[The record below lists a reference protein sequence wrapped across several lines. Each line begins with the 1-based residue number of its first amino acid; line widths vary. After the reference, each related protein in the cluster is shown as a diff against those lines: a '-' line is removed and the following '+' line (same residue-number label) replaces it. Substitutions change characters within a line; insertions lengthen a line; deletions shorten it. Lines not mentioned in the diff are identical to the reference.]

1 MKINIKNIIRLII
14 LLPLSIYLL
23 YSVYYFITNDIKP
36 TYIDCGIVKS
46 KSYDDVVIKYGTKTE
61 LYLNVQFEKTG
72 FKSIKCSPTVY
83 FSKNIGDNIC
93 LELNKDTTFQHKI
106 ISISGLLVLFILGNI
121 LIGIII
127 RYIIPDHCRI

>member
-1 MKINIKNIIRLII
+1 MKINIKNRIRLII
-14 LLPLSIYLL
+14 LLLLSIYLL
-23 YSVYYFITNDIKP
+23 YSIYYSITNDIKP

-46 KSYDDVVIKYGTKTE
+46 KSYDDIIIKYGTETE
-61 LYLNVQFEKTG
+61 LYLNIQFKKTG
-72 FKSIKCSPTVY
+72 FKSIKCSPTIY

-106 ISISGLLVLFILGNI
+106 IFISDLLILSILGSI

-127 RYIIPDHCRI
+127 RYIIPDHWRI

>member
-14 LLPLSIYLL
+14 LLPLSIYSL
-23 YSVYYFITNDIKP
+23 YSIYYFITNDIKP

-46 KSYDDVVIKYGTKTE
+46 KSHDDIIIKYGTETE
-61 LYLNVQFEKTG
+61 LYLNIQFKKTG

-93 LELNKDTTFQHKI
+93 FELNKDTTFQHKI
-106 ISISGLLVLFILGNI
+106 ISVTGLLILCILGSI
-121 LIGIII
+121 FIGIII
-127 RYIIPDHCRI
+127 WYIIPDHWRI

>member
-14 LLPLSIYLL
+14 LLPLSIYSL
-23 YSVYYFITNDIKP
+23 YSIYYFITNDIKP

-46 KSYDDVVIKYGTKTE
+46 KSHDDIIIKYGTETE
-61 LYLNVQFEKTG
+61 LYLNIQFKKTG

-93 LELNKDTTFQHKI
+93 FELNKDTTFQHKI
-106 ISISGLLVLFILGNI
+106 ISISGLLILSILGSI

-127 RYIIPDHCRI
+127 WYIIPDHWRI

>member
-14 LLPLSIYLL
+14 CIYSL
-23 YSVYYFITNDIKP
+23 YSIYYFITNDIKP

-46 KSYDDVVIKYGTKTE
+46 KSHDDIIIKYGTETE
-61 LYLNVQFEKTG
+61 LYLNIQFKKTG

-93 LELNKDTTFQHKI
+93 FELNKDTTFQHKI
-106 ISISGLLVLFILGNI
+106 ISISGLLILSILGSI
-121 LIGIII
+121 LIEIII
-127 RYIIPDHCRI
+127 WYIIPDHWRI

>member
-14 LLPLSIYLL
+14 LLLLSIYSL
-23 YSVYYFITNDIKP
+23 YSVYYFISNDIKP

-46 KSYDDVVIKYGTKTE
+46 KSYDDIIIKYGTKTE
-61 LYLNVQFEKTG
+61 LYLNIQFKKTG

-106 ISISGLLVLFILGNI
+106 ISISGLLILSILGSI

-127 RYIIPDHCRI
+127 WYIIPDHCRI

>member
-72 FKSIKCSPTVY
+72 FKSIECSPTTY

-93 LELNKDTTFQHKI
+93 FELNKDTTFQHKI
-106 ISISGLLVLFILGNI
+106 ISISGLLILSILGSI

-127 RYIIPDHCRI
+127 WYIIPDHCRI

>member
-1 MKINIKNIIRLII
+1 MLII
-14 LLPLSIYLL
+14 LLLLSIYAL
-23 YSVYYFITNDIKP
+23 YSIYYFITNDMKP

-46 KSYDDVVIKYGTKTE
+46 KSYDDIIIKYGTKTE
-61 LYLNVQFEKTG
+61 LYLNIQFKKTG

-106 ISISGLLVLFILGNI
+106 ISISGLLIISILSSI

>member
-46 KSYDDVVIKYGTKTE
+46 KSYDDVVIKYGT
-61 LYLNVQFEKTG
+61 
-72 FKSIKCSPTVY
+72 
-83 FSKNIGDNIC
+83 
-93 LELNKDTTFQHKI
+93 
-106 ISISGLLVLFILGNI
+106 
-121 LIGIII
+121 
-127 RYIIPDHCRI
+127 

>member
-14 LLPLSIYLL
+14 LLPLSIYSL
-23 YSVYYFITNDIKP
+23 YSIYYFITNDMKP

-46 KSYDDVVIKYGTKTE
+46 KSYDDIIIKYGTKTE
-61 LYLNVQFEKTG
+61 LYLNIQFKKTG

-106 ISISGLLVLFILGNI
+106 ISISGLLILSILSSI